1 VPEQKVAAPE
11 PQNKA
16 FVVPTTWGGTLITRM
31 PLTPYQPVPT
41 FPSNMKVRKN
51 RKQWKKPQLKAISVC
66 CEVTAY
72 AQTL

>member
-1 VPEQKVAAPE
+1 
-11 PQNKA
+11 
-16 FVVPTTWGGTLITRM
+16 
-31 PLTPYQPVPT
+31 
-41 FPSNMKVRKN
+41 MKVRKN